1 LQEALARAEEGDSLL
16 SALME
21 YVPEGITIADNAG
34 RLRMVSRYGQ
44 ELLGGLFTGKT
55 TEEVINERVV
65 HQPDGK
71 TPIAN
76 EGLPLIKALQTGEA
90 LWNQEIIQVNNKGEK
105 LSLLCNAASIRNPEG
120 SIIGSIVAWRDI
132 TELKAAEE
140 ALRRSHDELESLVA
154 ARTRDLSQT
163 VDELHKEIFQRRE
176 TEEALRESQERL
188 RLLANQLINAQEMER
203 GRLSRDIHDDFGQS
217 LMVLRMQLNAILK
230 KNSPEP
236 EIRHN
241 LEKVVSYLLEVT
253 DKVRRFS
260 QDLSPPSLERLGLTE
275 ALRELFED
283 FQELYDDRGM
293 IITADLDE
301 IKDILPKESDIVIYR
316 ISQEFLTNT
325 HKHSNATKMAMAMK
339 VLPDRVAITLE
350 DNGQGFDLD
359 EIKNR
364 PKDRRGLG
372 LASIEERLKMLGS
385 HFSLTTRA
393 GLGTMLH
400 FEILRPG
407 KVKTLQR
414 F

>member
-1 LQEALARAEEGDSLL
+1 MFHKNDQTVLAGGHAIDVLEE
-16 SALME
+16 
-21 YVPEGITIADNAG
+21 TIN
-34 RLRMVSRYGQ
+34 
-44 ELLGGLFTGKT
+44 
-55 TEEVINERVV
+55 
-65 HQPDGK
+65 PDGK
-71 TPIAN
+71 RCYW
-76 EGLPLIKALQTGEA
+76 
-90 LWNQEIIQVNNKGEK
+90 WNFKFPFYD
-105 LSLLCNAASIRNPEG
+105 AAGVRYVG
-120 SIIGSIVAWRDI
+120 GIGVDI
-132 TELKAAEE
+132 TACKQAEE
-140 ALRRSHDELESLVA
+140 ALRRAHDELEQRVRE
-154 ARTRDLSQT
+154 RTE
-163 VDELHKEIFQRRE
+163 ELGLAVVRLQEEVTERRK

-260 QDLSPPSLERLGLTE
+260 QDLSPPSLDRLGLTE

-283 FQELYDDRGM
+283 FQELDDNRGM

-301 IKDILPKESDIVIYR
+301 IKDILPKEANIVIYR

-325 HKHSNATKMAMAMK
+325 RKHSNAAQMAMAMK
-339 VLPDRVAITLE
+339 VLPDKVAITLE

-364 PKDRRGLG
+364 PKDSRGLG
-372 LASIEERLKMLGS
+372 LASIEERLKMIGS
-385 HFSLTTRA
+385 HFSLTSRA

-400 FEILRPG
+400 FEILRPA
-407 KVKTLQR
+407 KEKTFQR